1 MSNFAKLIK
10 PWQELNSDQKEK
22 IRNIKK
28 LMENPSL
35 LSELKK
41 GKKSFKE
48 CGLDKN
54 LISTKDISQNV
65 KKELKKHNI
74 SAKTFAKKVLGFRG
88 ESTVEKY
95 LINPKPWNELPEISA
110 RIFLKMFEWT
120 NNPNRFDLFKKS
132 DEKLSRNLR
141 SSINEDNNDLLT
153 KHNIRNFNVVV
164 KKLDLSSITSQQ
176 ALNSLPK
183 TNENSTQSED
193 NNLLNEIQEFKTRC
207 ISLEDQ
213 LKQFQQEQKEQK
225 ERENQEIQDLN
236 CRLKAQEDELLN
248 LKSNQSIQQP
258 ISTELNDI
266 KAQLQVQN
274 EKNQVSIQTFNNNS

>member
-1 MSNFAKLIK
+1 MIK
-10 PWQELNSDQKEK
+10 PWQELNSDQKEN

-28 LMENPSL
+28 LMENPIL

-41 GKKSFKE
+41 GKTSFKE

-65 KKELKKHNI
+65 KNELKKHNI
-74 SAKTFAKKVLGFRG
+74 SAKIFVKKVLGFTDK
-88 ESTVEKY
+88 STVAKY
-95 LINPKPWNELPEISA
+95 LINPKPWNELHEMSA
-110 RIFLKMFEWT
+110 RIFLKMFVWT

-132 DEKLSRNLR
+132 DEKLSKNIR

-153 KHNIRNFNVVV
+153 KHNIRSFNVVV
-164 KKLDLSSITSQQ
+164 KKLDLSSINSQK

-207 ISLEDQ
+207 ITLEDQ
-213 LKQFQQEQKEQK
+213 LKQIQQEQKEK
-225 ERENQEIQDLN
+225 ENQEIKDLN
-236 CRLKAQEDELLN
+236 NRLKLQEDELLD
-248 LKSNQSIQQP
+248 LKSNQNIQQP
-258 ISTELNDI
+258 TSTELNDI

-274 EKNQVSIQTFNNNS
+274 EKNQVSIQTFINNKFLY